1 MVSNLQ
7 FAAVA
12 AYLLWCLFSAL
23 TGAVGSEEQA
33 AAQDIDESDKRQQS
47 PSARAHHGV
56 AGRCSRGATP
66 LDTQRFA
73 NVRVG
78 GRHART

>member
-23 TGAVGSEEQA
+23 TGTDGSDEHDA
-33 AAQDIDESDKRQQS
+33 APFVDESDKTTTF
-47 PSARAHHGV
+47 G
-56 AGRCSRGATP
+56 
-66 LDTQRFA
+66 
-73 NVRVG
+73 
-78 GRHART
+78 

>member
-23 TGAVGSEEQA
+23 TGMSASDEQDA
-33 AAQDIDESDKRQQS
+33 TSSIDENEKTATFAASERSD
-47 PSARAHHGV
+47 
-56 AGRCSRGATP
+56 
-66 LDTQRFA
+66 
-73 NVRVG
+73 
-78 GRHART
+78 

>member
-23 TGAVGSEEQA
+23 TGTVGSDEQGA
-33 AAQDIDESDKRQQS
+33 TSSIDENEKTATFG
-47 PSARAHHGV
+47 SAV
-56 AGRCSRGATP
+56 
-66 LDTQRFA
+66 
-73 NVRVG
+73 
-78 GRHART
+78 

>member
-23 TGAVGSEEQA
+23 TGTVGSDEQA
-33 AAQDIDESDKRQQS
+33 DEPKDESDK
-47 PSARAHHGV
+47 
-56 AGRCSRGATP
+56 
-66 LDTQRFA
+66 
-73 NVRVG
+73 NVSVG
-78 GRHART
+78 

>member
-23 TGAVGSEEQA
+23 TGVVESDEHGVASN
-33 AAQDIDESDKRQQS
+33 IDESDKT
-47 PSARAHHGV
+47 
-56 AGRCSRGATP
+56 ATF
-66 LDTQRFA
+66 R
-73 NVRVG
+73 
-78 GRHART
+78 

>member
-23 TGAVGSEEQA
+23 TGVVESDEQA
-33 AAQDIDESDKRQQS
+33 AAHTNDESDKT
-47 PSARAHHGV
+47 AA
-56 AGRCSRGATP
+56 
-66 LDTQRFA
+66 
-73 NVRVG
+73 VG
-78 GRHART
+78 

>member
-23 TGAVGSEEQA
+23 TGAVGSEKQDA
-33 AAQDIDESDKRQQS
+33 ASFLDESDKT
-47 PSARAHHGV
+47 
-56 AGRCSRGATP
+56 AT
-66 LDTQRFA
+66 F
-73 NVRVG
+73 G
-78 GRHART
+78 

>member
-23 TGAVGSEEQA
+23 TGTVGPDEQ
-33 AAQDIDESDKRQQS
+33 DVTSFVDESDKT
-47 PSARAHHGV
+47 
-56 AGRCSRGATP
+56 AT
-66 LDTQRFA
+66 F
-73 NVRVG
+73 G
-78 GRHART
+78 

>member
-23 TGAVGSEEQA
+23 TGTAGSDEQDATSFVG
-33 AAQDIDESDKRQQS
+33 ESDK
-47 PSARAHHGV
+47 SATFG
-56 AGRCSRGATP
+56 
-66 LDTQRFA
+66 
-73 NVRVG
+73 
-78 GRHART
+78 

>member
-23 TGAVGSEEQA
+23 TGTVRSDEHNATSS
-33 AAQDIDESDKRQQS
+33 IDESEKT
-47 PSARAHHGV
+47 
-56 AGRCSRGATP
+56 AT
-66 LDTQRFA
+66 F
-73 NVRVG
+73 G
-78 GRHART
+78 